1 VDAIRGYVEAL
12 GGTVDVVA
20 RVGDWTS
27 GRMSVE
33 LKCVVI
39 ACIVGVLSSSA
50 LMTSLVAQ
58 CLTRCGSM
66 PRATRRSR
74 GHRRCSTACS
84 GRASGSSPG
93 PSSSAGSPNA
103 ARFGARPV
111 SVIGRDQP
119 PVAGGHDQL
128 RHRRA
133 EATALAGLADVG
145 ARCQQGLAIQQHRA
159 AGGSCATSG
168 GPVRGAWRLGHREC
182 PSREVS
188 SLILTRQAGKFIE
201 PRSRDH
207 RTSRGRCPLGAIWPG
222 I

>member
-1 VDAIRGYVEAL
+1 
-12 GGTVDVVA
+12 
-20 RVGDWTS
+20 
-27 GRMSVE
+27 MSVE

-182 PSREVS
+182 PFPGGEFADSDAPGGQIHRAEIPRPPYEPGPMS
-188 SLILTRQAGKFIE
+188 PRRHLAWHLITAAGIYAMRSAVGLC
-201 PRSRDH
+201 PR
-207 RTSRGRCPLGAIWPG
+207 
-222 I
+222 